1 MGFVRREFM
10 RTVSSEEDYFF
21 FSRKVG
27 RIVLRFRKTS
37 KANRRALS
45 LSLSISISPSSL
57 ALVAVERFEKK
68 YHRKK
73 KKKKKKKKKFIVVGE
88 RHAHKKKSLL
98 SARMQLNGC

>member
-1 MGFVRREFM
+1 VGFVRREFM

-37 KANRRALS
+37 KANIRALS
-45 LSLSISISPSSL
+45 SLSISISPSSL

-73 KKKKKKKKKFIVVGE
+73 KKKKKKKKFIVVGE

>member
-1 MGFVRREFM
+1 VGFVRREFM

-45 LSLSISISPSSL
+45 LSLSISIYPSSL

-68 YHRKK
+68 YHRK

>member
-1 MGFVRREFM
+1 VGFVRREFM

-21 FSRKVG
+21 SRKVG
-27 RIVLRFRKTS
+27 HIVLRFRKTS

>member
-1 MGFVRREFM
+1 M
-10 RTVSSEEDYFF
+10 RTVSSEEDYF

-45 LSLSISISPSSL
+45 LSLSISIYPSSL

-68 YHRKK
+68 
-73 KKKKKKKKKFIVVGE
+73 
-88 RHAHKKKSLL
+88 
-98 SARMQLNGC
+98 

>member
-1 MGFVRREFM
+1 VGFVRREFM

-45 LSLSISISPSSL
+45 LSLSISIYPSSL

-73 KKKKKKKKKFIVVGE
+73 KKKKKKKKFIVAGE

>member
-45 LSLSISISPSSL
+45 LSLSISIYPSSL

-73 KKKKKKKKKFIVVGE
+73 KKKKFIVVGE
-88 RHAHKKKSLL
+88 RLAHKKKSLL